1 MRPQTGLNT
10 LLLIAGLLPPGA
22 ISGQQPALPVAP
34 ETTAQPVAPRVA
46 EVTLARP
53 DSARAQFSI
62 QGEGLLFERLDSSGW
77 TQLWTVRRDG
87 TFERCLTC
95 DNPDFNN
102 SHTGAGQ
109 WHPSGDLIAFL
120 VERPAAGKRRGNVLP
135 TPFLAT
141 PGVNRGN
148 DVWLA
153 ARDGRR
159 FWNLTNSAS
168 RGGNRVHIPA
178 FSHEGDHLAWS
189 EREGSD
195 GSEWGTWLVQVG
207 RFRFS
212 RATPRLA
219 KVTAHRF
226 VRPGFVEV
234 VGFAADDQA
243 VDLAGP
249 PLQPPLSV
257 KGQDL
262 YRLPLTAGAEG
273 AQAVAPWTESP
284 TAWDGHLAF
293 SRDGRWAV
301 FASTRGLPPQEMIR
315 AADGAFAPVTELWIA
330 DPAGYVLERLTGF
343 NDPTSDHY
351 LGERAHIGP
360 AEWTPEGD
368 ALLVTVTPRSTGR
381 SSLFRLDLVN

>member
-1 MRPQTGLNT
+1 MRPPTGLLA
-10 LLLIAGLLPPGA
+10 LLLMNALLPGAKAQEAGLPATPE
-22 ISGQQPALPVAP
+22 IRSQPTV
-34 ETTAQPVAPRVA
+34 PRVA
-46 EVTLARP
+46 AVTLARP
-53 DSARAQFSI
+53 DSARAQFST
-62 QGEGLLFERLDSSGW
+62 QGEDLLFERLDSGGW

-95 DNPDFNN
+95 DNPDFTN

-109 WHPSGDLIAFL
+109 WHPSGDLIAF
-120 VERPAAGKRRGNVLP
+120 VAERPAAGKRRSNVVP

-141 PGVNRGN
+141 PGRNRGN
-148 DVWLA
+148 DIWLTS
-153 ARDGRR
+153 RDGKR

-178 FSHEGDHLAWS
+178 FSHEGSQLAWS

-195 GSEWGTWLVQVG
+195 GSEWGNWLVQVG

-219 KVTAHRF
+219 KVSARRLQ
-226 VRPGFVEV
+226 RPGFVEV
-234 VGFAADDQA
+234 AGFAADDQA
-243 VDLAGP
+243 VDVAGP

-262 YRLPLTAGAEG
+262 YRLPLDPDDTAGI
-273 AQAVAPWTESP
+273 APWTESP

-293 SRDGRWAV
+293 SHDGDWAV
-301 FASTRGLPPQEMIR
+301 FASNRGLPPQQMTR
-315 AADGAFAPVTELWIA
+315 VADGAFAPVTELWIA
-330 DPAGYVLERLTGF
+330 DPAGHVLERLTSF

-351 LGERAHIGP
+351 LGEHAHVGP

-381 SSLFRLDLVN
+381 PSLFRLDLADED